1 MRSDTFKDFVLEQL
15 EGLGELDCR
24 SMFGGYALYNN
35 GEIFGIVFKGRAYFK
50 TDPANRVSFIEKG
63 MKPFRPSAKMTLKSY
78 YEVPIDILEDSG
90 QAVEWAKAAAAVS
103 QLKQLKHS
111 KNAHRV

>member
-15 EGLGELDCR
+15 EGLGELDYR

-50 TDPANRVSFIEKG
+50 TGPANRASFIEKG
-63 MKPFRPSAKMTLKSY
+63 MKPFRPRSKMTLKSY
-78 YEVPIDILEDSG
+78 YEVPIDILEDSER
-90 QAVEWAKAAAAVS
+90 AVEWAKAAVAVS
-103 QLKQLKHS
+103 RLKRS